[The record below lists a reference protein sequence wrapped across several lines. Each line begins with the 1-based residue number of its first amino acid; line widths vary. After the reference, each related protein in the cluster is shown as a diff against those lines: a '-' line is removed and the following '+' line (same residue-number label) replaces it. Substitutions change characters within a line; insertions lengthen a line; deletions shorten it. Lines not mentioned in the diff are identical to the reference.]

1 MSRKFPL
8 VEIGIL
14 EARGAIVAIQDGN
27 HGELHPKAADYVDCG
42 IPFIMA
48 NDLNNGYV
56 ALDSCSRI
64 AEIQAR
70 RLRIGFSTIGDVL
83 LTHKGTL
90 GNVALVTD
98 ADPFIMLTPQ
108 VTYYRTDSAH
118 LLNRFLV
125 YAFRDPSFQA
135 RMHAVGAQGTRPYIG
150 ITAQRRLQI
159 TFPPR
164 NTQENIVEKISPYD
178 DLIENNRRRIQL
190 LEESARQL
198 YKEWFTYLR
207 FPGHEHA
214 IKTDGIPEG
223 WQSAPLAA
231 ICSDIRDSVK
241 PSQLKHDTP
250 YIGLEHIPRRSITL
264 HEWGFAEE
272 VESNKLRYVEGDIL
286 FGKIRPYFHK
296 VGFTLTD
303 GVCSSDA
310 VVIRAHDQDIAPYV
324 LALVSS
330 DQFVAIASKTA
341 KEGSKMPRADWKFMQ
356 QHPVLLPS
364 RQVLL
369 SFRDTMLPIMQ
380 QLKVLALQNQKLA
393 QARDL
398 LLPRLMNGE
407 VTV

>member
-1 MSRKFPL
+1 LK
-8 VEIGIL
+8 IL
-14 EARGAIVAIQDGN
+14 EHKLGDLYLENSRNGIYKSPEFQGRGVKLIKMNQQFGHRFIHDQLSDIELLELTDDELSRFELAENDLLFSRTSVVPEGVGMCSIVRAVSEPLAFESNIIRVRLDPNKSNPEFVFRYFQSHLGRGKILAIAGGTNIKTIKGSSLKEVSLPLPSRAIQDSTVG
-27 HGELHPKAADYVDCG
+27 
-42 IPFIMA
+42 
-48 NDLNNGYV
+48 
-56 ALDSCSRI
+56 S
-64 AEIQAR
+64 
-70 RLRIGFSTIGDVL
+70 LR
-83 LTHKGTL
+83 
-90 GNVALVTD
+90 A
-98 ADPFIMLTPQ
+98 
-108 VTYYRTDSAH
+108 
-118 LLNRFLV
+118 
-125 YAFRDPSFQA
+125 
-135 RMHAVGAQGTRPYIG
+135 
-150 ITAQRRLQI
+150 
-159 TFPPR
+159 
-164 NTQENIVEKISPYD
+164 YD
-178 DLIENNRRRIQL
+178 DLIGNNHRRIQL
-190 LEESARQL
+190 LEESARL
-198 YKEWFTYLR
+198 IYREWFTYLG

-223 WQSAPLAA
+223 WKSVPLAA

-264 HEWGFAEE
+264 NEWGFAEE

-407 VTV
+407 ITV